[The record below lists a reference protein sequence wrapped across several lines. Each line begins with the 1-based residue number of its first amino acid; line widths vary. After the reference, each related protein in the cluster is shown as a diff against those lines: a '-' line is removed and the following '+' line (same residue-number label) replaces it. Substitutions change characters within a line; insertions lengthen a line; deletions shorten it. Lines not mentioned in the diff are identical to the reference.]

1 MGEGA
6 PATGSGT
13 PGEQG
18 EGKPWGRG
26 LRGQAG
32 ARGLGE
38 ARQRAPH
45 RLQAPAA
52 SSPLSQGPASCP
64 PDSCPS
70 KLSKHTA
77 DHVPDAQLKLCSPN
91 ISFPSLFCLPPQLL
105 RPPYTTG
112 ELLCIPQNPGPRH
125 TFLLHLSGLE
135 GKEVRGLVEPIP
147 VLGQERVPRP
157 GHLDGRPVI
166 PPLPVP
172 EQQRAGG
179 CGQG

>member
-1 MGEGA
+1 MPEALGR
-6 PATGSGT
+6 P
-13 PGEQG
+13 
-18 EGKPWGRG
+18 GRG
-26 LRGQAG
+26 PRTDYRPQQPPRLCLKA
-32 ARGLGE
+32 
-38 ARQRAPH
+38 QRPVLPTAA
-45 RLQAPAA
+45 QA
-52 SSPLSQGPASCP
+52 SSRNTQLTTSLM
-64 PDSCPS
+64 PS
-70 KLSKHTA
+70 F
-77 DHVPDAQLKLCSPN
+77 KLCSPN